1 MKTFHRGMSVNWK
14 LNAGIKTFYFLF
26 FVVTQVVSA
35 ALLPMEICVSR
46 MSSIKYLRVILIT
59 MKYVWHGHNWTNL
72 YEWGDSKLNSAQ
84 PELHTSPPD
93 IYPCCIYSKIFRWQS
108 KLYDFYILFVGEVL
122 VKCSR
127 RNKQG
132 FRVKEKITVRL
143 GRNPEKK
150 YLVQIVIFIAISKLA
165 VTLGNRNYLIL
176 LPYNTWPH
184 KQPNRCCVVL
194 RSLPDC
200 NCYCLL

>member
-165 VTLGNRNYLIL
+165 SY
-176 LPYNTWPH
+176 TWIE
-184 KQPNRCCVVL
+184 L
-194 RSLPDC
+194 YDFTFI
-200 NCYCLL
+200 

>member
-35 ALLPMEICVSR
+35 ALLPLEICVSR

-72 YEWGDSKLNSAQ
+72 YEWGDSKLNWAQ
-84 PELHTSPPD
+84 PELHTSSPD
-93 IYPCCIYSKIFRWQS
+93 ISVLYLFEIFQWQS

-122 VKCSR
+122 VSCSR

-165 VTLGNRNYLIL
+165 RY
-176 LPYNTWPH
+176 TW
-184 KQPNRCCVVL
+184 KQEL
-194 RSLPDC
+194 FDFTSI
-200 NCYCLL
+200 

>member
-1 MKTFHRGMSVNWK
+1 
-14 LNAGIKTFYFLF
+14 
-26 FVVTQVVSA
+26 
-35 ALLPMEICVSR
+35 
-46 MSSIKYLRVILIT
+46 

-84 PELHTSPPD
+84 PELHTSSPD
-93 IYPCCIYSKIFRWQS
+93 ISVLYLFEIFRWQS

-165 VTLGNRNYLIL
+165 GYTWIELFDFTSIILDLINN
-176 LPYNTWPH
+176 PIA
-184 KQPNRCCVVL
+184 VVL
-194 RSLPDC
+194 CCALSPTITATAALEASKTSLQFHG
-200 NCYCLL
+200 N